1 MTLVGEFHH
10 ALDAKNR
17 LFIPAKYREEL
28 GESFYITRKTE
39 KCLAVYSEEEWGK
52 FTQKLNMLPDSKV
65 GPLKQFI
72 YSKTINVV
80 PDSNGRVVLTP
91 ALTAYA
97 DIVKNVVII
106 GVGDHAQIWSEEA
119 WSAKEQTVDLAAIA
133 DLLAQVGL

>member
-1 MTLVGEFHH
+1 MLSNNFRHNV
-10 ALDAKNR
+10 DAKNR

-72 YSKTINVV
+72 YSKTINVI

-106 GVGDHAQIWSEEA
+106 GVGDHAQIWTEES